1 MIRALRERHERNLLA
16 LAVALPLLFLAALM
30 VRPTWPTQQSPGPPP
45 SIDAWTEVGPG
56 SGARAL
62 IERQSTREWLHL
74 ARTEALVAPDVLV
87 YWAERAPDLDA
98 PLPDDA
104 VLLGALGDVGTTTF
118 DLPARGVN
126 GALLL
131 YSLGHS
137 SLVATVPM
145 SSIETTGG
153 GR

>member
-1 MIRALRERHERNLLA
+1 MIRVLRERHERRFQA
-16 LAVALPLLFLAALM
+16 LAIALPLLFLAAWV
-30 VRPTWPTQQSPGPPP
+30 VRPSWPTQQSPGPAPAIE
-45 SIDAWTEVGPG
+45 SWTEVGPG

-62 IERQSTREWLHL
+62 IEQQSTREWLHL

-87 YWAERAPDLDA
+87 YWAEKAPDLDS

-104 VLLGALGDVGTTTF
+104 VLLGAFGDVGTTTF
-118 DLPARGVN
+118 DLPARGVG

-137 SLVATVPM
+137 SLVATLPM
-145 SSIETTGG
+145 RSIERIGE

>member
-1 MIRALRERHERNLLA
+1 MIRALRERHERRFQA
-16 LAVALPLLFLAALM
+16 LAVAIPLLFVAALV
-30 VRPTWPTQQSPGPPP
+30 VRPSWPTQPSPGPVP
-45 SIDAWTEVGPG
+45 SIEAWTEVGPG

-74 ARTEALVAPDVLV
+74 ARTDDLVAPDVLV
-87 YWAERAPDLDA
+87 YWAEKAPDLDA

-104 VLLGALGDVGTTTF
+104 VLLGAFGDVGTTTF
-118 DLPARGVN
+118 DLPARGVG

-145 SSIETTGG
+145 RSIEQIGEG
-153 GR
+153 L

>member
-1 MIRALRERHERNLLA
+1 MIRALRGHHERIFLA
-16 LAVALPLLFLAALM
+16 LAVALPLLLLAALM
-30 VRPTWPTQQSPGPPP
+30 VRPSWPTQQSPGPAP
-45 SIDAWTEVGPG
+45 SIEAWTEVGPG

-62 IERQSTREWLHL
+62 IEQQNTREWLHL

-87 YWAERAPDLDA
+87 YWAEKAPDLDS

-104 VLLGALGDVGTTTF
+104 VLLGAFGDIGTVTF
-118 DLPARGVN
+118 DLPARGVS

-137 SLVATVPM
+137 SLVATIPM